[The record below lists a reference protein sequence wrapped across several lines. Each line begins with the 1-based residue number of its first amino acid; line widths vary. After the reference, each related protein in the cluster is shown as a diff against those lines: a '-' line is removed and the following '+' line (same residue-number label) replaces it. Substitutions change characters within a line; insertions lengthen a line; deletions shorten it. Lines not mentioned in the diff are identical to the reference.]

1 MWGSNKFLS
10 TFLNLWARKLFL
22 VFAQKLEEKKKS
34 SPRIFQGNRVLVS
47 LQEKPWKII
56 EFFVCM
62 GSNNLFLFLGL
73 SLTKLFLVLI
83 KKFDSEIM
91 RVFFSERLLYNKEQ
105 AKKLWTQIISLKK
118 KKVFT
123 SFCFF
128 LSLIKMLF
136 FAYFLTQKP
145 PKPSQEPCFDN
156 TAEIKLVKYIY
167 PKIAPA
173 ESKPSAVPLNEQACT
188 FFS

>member
-1 MWGSNKFLS
+1 
-10 TFLNLWARKLFL
+10 
-22 VFAQKLEEKKKS
+22 
-34 SPRIFQGNRVLVS
+34 
-47 LQEKPWKII
+47 
-56 EFFVCM
+56 M

-145 PKPSQEPCFDN
+145 PKPSQESCFDN
-156 TAEIKLVKYIY
+156 TANIKLVKYIY

-173 ESKPSAVPLNEQACT
+173 ES
-188 FFS
+188 